1 MKKIC
6 SRPASSTLLMLFLI
20 LLAGC
25 GIKPN
30 HVDPPEGAEESTFP
44 NVYPSPQTDP
54 QPGLEQKDTLTQ
66 GK

>member
-1 MKKIC
+1 MKKILLL
-6 SRPASSTLLMLFLI
+6 PASSALLVI
-20 LLAGC
+20 CVVLLAGC

-54 QPGLEQKDTLTQ
+54 QPGLEQKGELT
-66 GK
+66 GKN

>member
-1 MKKIC
+1 MKKIFL
-6 SRPASSTLLMLFLI
+6 RPASSALLMICVL

-30 HVDPPEGAEESTFP
+30 HVDPPEGAEKSTFP

-54 QPGLEQKDTLTQ
+54 QPGLEQKDTLTHE
-66 GK
+66 K

>member
-1 MKKIC
+1 MKKFSLQTI
-6 SRPASSTLLMLFLI
+6 RPALLVLCLI

-54 QPGLEQKDTLTQ
+54 QPGLEQKDALPHGQ
-66 GK
+66 

>member
-1 MKKIC
+1 
-6 SRPASSTLLMLFLI
+6 MLFLI

-44 NVYPSPQTDP
+44 NVYPSPHTDP